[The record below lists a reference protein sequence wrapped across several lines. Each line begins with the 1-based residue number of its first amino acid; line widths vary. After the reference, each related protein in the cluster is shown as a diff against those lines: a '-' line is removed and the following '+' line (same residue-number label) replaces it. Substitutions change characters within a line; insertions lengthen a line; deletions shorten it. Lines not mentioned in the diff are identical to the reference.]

1 MENIGTME
9 VNNLSNRILVGLQ
22 IKVFIFANTFN
33 ATNTRKCKMNTSTFK
48 DLINTFEYRYF
59 AKYYRFLF

>member
-33 ATNTRKCKMNTSTFK
+33 ATNTRKCKMNTSIFK
-48 DLINTFEYRYF
+48 YLINTFEY
-59 AKYYRFLF
+59 

>member
-9 VNNLSNRILVGLQ
+9 VNNLSNRILVCLQ

-33 ATNTRKCKMNTSTFK
+33 ATNTRKCKN
-48 DLINTFEYRYF
+48 EYQHF
-59 AKYYRFLF
+59 QRFN

>member
-9 VNNLSNRILVGLQ
+9 VNNLSNRILVCLQ

-33 ATNTRKCKMNTSTFK
+33 ATNTRKCKMNTSIFK
-48 DLINTFEYRYF
+48 YLINTFEYRI
-59 AKYYRFLF
+59 

>member
-9 VNNLSNRILVGLQ
+9 VNNLSNRILVCLQ

-33 ATNTRKCKMNTSTFK
+33 ASNTRKCKMNTGIFK
-48 DLINTFEYRYF
+48 YLINTFEYRYF